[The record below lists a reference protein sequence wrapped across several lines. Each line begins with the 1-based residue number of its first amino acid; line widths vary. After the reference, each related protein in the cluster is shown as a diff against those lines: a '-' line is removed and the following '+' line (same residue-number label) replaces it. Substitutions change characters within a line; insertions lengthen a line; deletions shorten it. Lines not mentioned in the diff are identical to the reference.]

1 MPIIAWALFSMNLS
15 ICYYFFQIDTFS
27 TAFYNYSK
35 MAIINLKKREVECK
49 IVYYGPGRGG
59 KTSNLQYVFQKSR
72 ELMTD
77 EMVSIKTKGDL
88 TLFFDF
94 VPMGIGKI
102 KGCDVRVQLYT
113 VPGQVKYSSTR
124 KLVLKGADGLVFVAD
139 SLQVRHEKNLL
150 ALKDLALNLKSY
162 SLNIMKVPLVL
173 QYNKRDLAAEG
184 VPLMSVEAMEKAY
197 NHQLQVPSFAASAVT
212 GQNVNA
218 TLKEC
223 LVRTLRSLK
232 KEAGW

>member
-1 MPIIAWALFSMNLS
+1 
-15 ICYYFFQIDTFS
+15 
-27 TAFYNYSK
+27 

-59 KTSNLQYVFQKSR
+59 KTSNLQYIFQNSR
-72 ELMTD
+72 PLMTD

-94 VPMGIGKI
+94 VPMGVGKI

-124 KLVLKGADGLVFVAD
+124 KLVLKGVDGLVFVAD
-139 SLQVRHEKNLL
+139 SLKIRHEKNILS
-150 ALKDLALNLKSY
+150 LKDLAINLQSY
-162 SLNIMKVPLVL
+162 GQNIMKMPLVM

-184 VPLMSVEAMEKAY
+184 VPLMPVKEMEKAY
-197 NHQLQVPSFAASAVT
+197 NQQLKVPSFAASAIT
-212 GQNVNA
+212 GENVNA
-218 TLKEC
+218 TLKAC
-223 LVRTLRSLK
+223 LVATLKSLK

>member
-1 MPIIAWALFSMNLS
+1 
-15 ICYYFFQIDTFS
+15 
-27 TAFYNYSK
+27 

-59 KTSNLQYVFQKSR
+59 KTSNLQYIFQNSR
-72 ELMTD
+72 PLMND

-94 VPMGIGKI
+94 VPMGVGKI

-113 VPGQVKYSSTR
+113 VPGQVRYSSTR
-124 KLVLKGADGLVFVAD
+124 KLVLKGVDGLVFVAD
-139 SLQVRHEKNLL
+139 SLNVRHEKNILS
-150 ALKDLALNLKSY
+150 LKDLAINLQSY
-162 SLNIMKVPLVL
+162 GQNIMTIPLVM

-184 VPLMSVEAMEKAY
+184 VPLMPVEEMEKAY
-197 NHQLQVPSFAASAVT
+197 NQQLKVPSFAASAVT
-212 GQNVNA
+212 GENVNA
-218 TLKEC
+218 TLKTC
-223 LVRTLRSLK
+223 LVLTLKSLK

>member
-1 MPIIAWALFSMNLS
+1 
-15 ICYYFFQIDTFS
+15 
-27 TAFYNYSK
+27 

-72 ELMTD
+72 QLMSD

-94 VPMGIGKI
+94 VPMGVGKI

-124 KLVLKGADGLVFVAD
+124 KLVLKGVDGLVFVAD
-139 SLQVRHEKNLL
+139 SLKIRHEKNILS
-150 ALKDLALNLKSY
+150 LKDLALNLQSY
-162 SLNIMKVPLVL
+162 GLNIMQIPLIL

-184 VPLMSVEAMEKAY
+184 VPLMSVEEMERAY
-197 NHQLQVPSFAASAVT
+197 NHQLKVPSFAASAVT

-218 TLKEC
+218 TLKAC
-223 LVRTLRSLK
+223 LVATLRSLK

>member
-1 MPIIAWALFSMNLS
+1 
-15 ICYYFFQIDTFS
+15 
-27 TAFYNYSK
+27 

-59 KTSNLQYVFQKSR
+59 KTSNLQYIFEKSR
-72 ELMTD
+72 RLMTD

-94 VPMGIGKI
+94 VPMGLGKI

-124 KLVLKGADGLVFVAD
+124 KLVLKGVDGLVFVAD
-139 SLQVRHEKNLL
+139 SLRVRHEKNLL
-150 ALKDLALNLKSY
+150 ALKDLALNLNSY
-162 SLNIMKVPLVL
+162 GLNIMKTPLVL

-184 VPLMSVEAMEKAY
+184 VPLMPVEEMEKAY
-197 NHQLQVPSFAASAVT
+197 NHQLKVPSFAASALA
-212 GQNVNA
+212 GDNVNA
-218 TLKEC
+218 TLKAC
-223 LVRTLRSLK
+223 LVLTLRSLK

>member
-1 MPIIAWALFSMNLS
+1 
-15 ICYYFFQIDTFS
+15 
-27 TAFYNYSK
+27 

-59 KTSNLQYVFQKSR
+59 KTSNLQYIFQNSR
-72 ELMTD
+72 PLMND

-94 VPMGIGKI
+94 VPMGVGKI

-124 KLVLKGADGLVFVAD
+124 KLVLKGVDGLVFVAD
-139 SLQVRHEKNLL
+139 SLKVRHEKNILS
-150 ALKDLALNLKSY
+150 LKDLAINLQSY
-162 SLNIMKVPLVL
+162 GQNIMKIPLVM

-184 VPLMSVEAMEKAY
+184 VPLMPVEEMEKAY
-197 NHQLQVPSFAASAVT
+197 NQQLKVPSFAASAIT
-212 GQNVNA
+212 GENVNA
-218 TLKEC
+218 TLKTC
-223 LVRTLRSLK
+223 LVATLKSLK

>member
-1 MPIIAWALFSMNLS
+1 
-15 ICYYFFQIDTFS
+15 
-27 TAFYNYSK
+27 

-124 KLVLKGADGLVFVAD
+124 KLVLKGVDGLVFVAD

-162 SLNIMKVPLVL
+162 SLNIMKVHLVL

-184 VPLMSVEAMEKAY
+184 VPLMSIEAMEKAY

>member
-1 MPIIAWALFSMNLS
+1 
-15 ICYYFFQIDTFS
+15 
-27 TAFYNYSK
+27 
-35 MAIINLKKREVECK
+35 MAVINLKKREVECK

-59 KTSNLQYVFQKSR
+59 KTSNLQYIFSNSR
-72 ELMTD
+72 KLMTD

-94 VPMGIGKI
+94 VPMGVGQI

-124 KLVLKGADGLVFVAD
+124 KLVLKGVDGLVFVAD
-139 SLQVRHEKNLL
+139 SLKVRHEKNILS
-150 ALKDLALNLKSY
+150 LKDLALNLQSY
-162 SLNIMKVPLVL
+162 GLNIREIPLVL
-173 QYNKRDLAAEG
+173 QYNKRDLASEG
-184 VPLMSVEAMEKAY
+184 VPLMPVEEMEKAY
-197 NHQLQVPSFAASAVT
+197 NHQLKVPSFPASAVT
-212 GQNVNA
+212 GKNVNI